1 MNAATLAVIAKAPA
15 PGRSKT
21 RLCPPLSSIEA
32 AELAEAALRDT
43 LRAVVDAAAGRAA
56 LVLDGRPGP
65 WLPAGVEVIPQR
77 GDGLD
82 ERLANA
88 FSDLQG
94 PALIIGMDTPQVSP
108 ALLERGV
115 RSLRSTDAVLG
126 PALDGGYW
134 AIGMRA
140 PDPRALLEVPMS
152 TAVTLAAQR
161 LRLHELGLDVS
172 ELAPLRDVDTY
183 TDAIAVAGSAP
194 DTAFARALSRLTLIP
209 AAA

>member
-1 MNAATLAVIAKAPA
+1 
-15 PGRSKT
+15 
-21 RLCPPLSSIEA
+21 
-32 AELAEAALRDT
+32 
-43 LRAVVDAAAGRAA
+43 
-56 LVLDGRPGP
+56 
-65 WLPAGVEVIPQR
+65 
-77 GDGLD
+77 
-82 ERLANA
+82 
-88 FSDLQG
+88 
-94 PALIIGMDTPQVSP
+94 
-108 ALLERGV
+108 
-115 RSLRSTDAVLG
+115 VLG

-152 TAVTLAAQR
+152 SAVTLAAQR

-172 ELAPLRDVDTY
+172 ELAPLRDVDTC